1 MTKKEE
7 DNISSFENIT
17 DYDLHAY
24 VDGQLDVRRRKTV
37 EAYLDR
43 HSDAAARVRDYMAY
57 NDLLKQAHDGIADE
71 QVPHRLMSVLYRT
84 RKSIFPVMM
93 KTAAVLAL
101 CLVSA
106 SGGWFSAQQSQPAGQ
121 VMAAADNDVVGR
133 FLQQVSLNT
142 LQKPDEM
149 LDINAGIKT
158 DPLNFL
164 TQKVA
169 LEMQAPDLTAAGY
182 SIQGRRLVT
191 GGEQEFVELSYGN
204 GAGET
209 VKLYMKT
216 RWDKEIPDIKFN
228 RQNNHGIAFWQEGP
242 LVYALRGDMN
252 ETEATRL
259 ADLIRVSM
267 TKADDVTAP
276 VQNVEVIA
284 PQSVTPQQP
293 QVQTPQVN
301 YGQGGVTDVPT
312 LPLVPQP
319 MNAVETYGTSQH

>member
-1 MTKKEE
+1 MTEKETG
-7 DNISSFENIT
+7 NISTFENIT

-24 VDGQLDVRRRKTV
+24 VDDQLDAHHRQRV
-37 EAYLDR
+37 EQYLDR
-43 HSDAAARVRDYMAY
+43 NPNAAERVRDYMSY
-57 NDLLKQAHDGIADE
+57 NDLLKQTYDDIGRE
-71 QVPHRLMSVLYRT
+71 QVPHRLVSVLYRT
-84 RKSIFPVMM
+84 QKSVFPIIM
-93 KTAAVLAL
+93 KTVAVLVL

-106 SGGWFSAQQSQPAGQ
+106 SGGWFSAQQSQPEGQ
-121 VMAAADNDVVGR
+121 VMAAADSDVVGR

-182 SIQGRRLVT
+182 SIQGRRLIT
-191 GGEQEFVELSYGN
+191 GGEQEFVELSYAN

-216 RWDKEIPDIKFN
+216 RWDKEIPEIKFN
-228 RQNNHGIAFWQEGP
+228 RQDNHGIAFWQEGP
-242 LVYALRGDMN
+242 LVYALRGNMN

-259 ADLIRVSM
+259 ADLVRASM
-267 TKADDVTAP
+267 IKADDVSTS
-276 VQNVEVIA
+276 VQNVEVVA
-284 PQSVTPQQP
+284 PQSVVSQQP
-293 QVQTPQVN
+293 QVYPPQVN
-301 YGQGGVTDVPT
+301 YGQGSATDVPT

-319 MNAVETYGTSQH
+319 MNAVGTYGTSQH